1 MHKKDFICA
10 RVKSLSLQFSVPQQN
25 VLIGAVIFDRCTL
38 EYFNFLG
45 ILEKRVVK

>member
-1 MHKKDFICA
+1 MHKKRFHLCA
-10 RVKSLSLQFSVPQQN
+10 SKKLIFQFSVPQQN
-25 VLIGAVIFDRCTL
+25 VLIGGVIFDRCTL